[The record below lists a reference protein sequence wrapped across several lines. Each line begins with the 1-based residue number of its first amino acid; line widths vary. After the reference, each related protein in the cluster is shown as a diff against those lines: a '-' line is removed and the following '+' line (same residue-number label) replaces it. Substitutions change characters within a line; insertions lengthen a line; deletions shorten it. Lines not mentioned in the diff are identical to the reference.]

1 MKLDWLLYA
10 ACITTLVVVTGKWS
24 ERSDAP
30 PAPPPPGIGEMSLFA
45 NFTPFSAASIIN
57 LPVDDQ
63 KIMRGTAFSVS
74 QSGEW
79 IMARDSIAGCT
90 HPFLNIGG
98 NLGVPLKLQETPNA
112 TTPAGVP
119 AGVYVIAVTEG
130 GARPLPLADPEAV
143 LPGVR
148 GFMPGFPAGQVGE
161 ATARLIGK
169 TVIEGSKRFER
180 NEPVLAWAQAGRTV
194 GLKGDLNQLIGGP
207 VIDDNSRV
215 MGVVL
220 REKPRRGRI
229 YTSIPQTVDA
239 LANVPDRKA
248 DFESEATIT
257 KRNYGIVSDTL
268 RREYRVAQVGCIK
281 S

>member
-1 MKLDWLLYA
+1 MKLDWLIYV
-10 ACITTLVVVTGKWS
+10 ACLTTLVVVTGKWS

-45 NFTPFSAASIIN
+45 NFTPFAATAIIN

-79 IMARDSIAGCT
+79 IVARDSVIGCT

-98 NLGVPLKLQETPNA
+98 NLGVPLTLPAPLGHDTYLIA
-112 TTPAGVP
+112 TT
-119 AGVYVIAVTEG
+119 EG
-130 GARPLPLADPEAV
+130 SGRPLPLADPQTV

-148 GFMPGFPAGQVGE
+148 GFMPGFPSGQVGE
-161 ATARLIGK
+161 ATARLIGQ
-169 TVIEGSKRFER
+169 TVIEGSKRFQR

-194 GLKGDLNQLIGGP
+194 GITGDLDQLIGGP

-215 MGVVL
+215 MGIVL

-229 YTSIPQTVDA
+229 YTSIPQTMLA

-248 DFESEATIT
+248 DFESEAVIT

>member
-10 ACITTLVVVTGKWS
+10 ACITTLVVVTGKWH
-24 ERSDAP
+24 EQSDAP

-45 NFTPFSAASIIN
+45 NFTPFSAGSIIN

-79 IMARDSIAGCT
+79 IVARDSIAGCT

-98 NLGVPLKLQETPNA
+98 NLGVPLKLRDAPKADAQNA
-112 TTPAGVP
+112 NA
-119 AGVYVIAVTEG
+119 YVIAVTD
-130 GARPLPLADPEAV
+130 GAGRPLPLADPQTV
-143 LPGVR
+143 VPGVR
-148 GFMPGFPAGQVGE
+148 GFMPGFPSGQVGE

-169 TVIEGSKRFER
+169 TVVEGSKRFQR

-194 GLKGDLNQLIGGP
+194 GIKGDLNQLIGAP

-229 YTSIPQTVDA
+229 YTSIPETVVA